1 LLLFPF
7 QILLSSAFAAK
18 LVLLLSKE
26 NKSEPE
32 DYFRRYYFFL

>member
-1 LLLFPF
+1 LQLFPF
-7 QILLSSAFAAK
+7 QILLSSEFAAK
-18 LVLLLSKE
+18 HALPLSKE